1 LSLVILTVR
10 VRFTWKV
17 WLLVEYPESSTA
29 ARVLALASVI
39 VILISIIVFCL
50 ETLPHF
56 RRFRVVRATTPGPE
70 TTTTTPAATTGGG
83 RRGDLDGGGTP
94 AATTAG
100 GATSSS
106 EGVPQDALEHDDN
119 VPLFAEPFFVIET
132 AYNDDE
138 DDSYDNDNKT
148 NDVTTTHNKIR
159 QRQRQRRQ
167 RRRQ

>member
-70 TTTTTPAATTGGG
+70 TTTTTPAATT
-83 RRGDLDGGGTP
+83 
-94 AATTAG
+94 AG

>member
-70 TTTTTPAATTGGG
+70 TTTTTPAATT
-83 RRGDLDGGGTP
+83 
-94 AATTAG
+94 AG

-138 DDSYDNDNKT
+138 DDNYDNDNKT

-167 RRRQ
+167 RRQQ

>member
-17 WLLVEYPESSTA
+17 WLLVEYPESSMA

-70 TTTTTPAATTGGG
+70 TTTTTPAATT
-83 RRGDLDGGGTP
+83 
-94 AATTAG
+94 AG

-106 EGVPQDALEHDDN
+106 EGVPRDALEHDDN